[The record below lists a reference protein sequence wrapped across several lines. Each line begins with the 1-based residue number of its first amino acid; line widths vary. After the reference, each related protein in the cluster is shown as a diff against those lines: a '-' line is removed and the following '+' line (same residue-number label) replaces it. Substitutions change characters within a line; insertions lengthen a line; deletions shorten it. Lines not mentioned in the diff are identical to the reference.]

1 MNRKARTLSVEDC
14 RAVDLLLDLGTA
26 NAQAVTRMAASAS
39 QRRLATV
46 TQLLAKLDHL
56 PAIELP
62 AGLVART
69 MARVEVPSRRVV
81 DHAAA
86 TSGVHLH

>member
-1 MNRKARTLSVEDC
+1 
-14 RAVDLLLDLGTA
+14 
-26 NAQAVTRMAASAS
+26 MAASAS

-69 MARVEVPSRRVV
+69 MARVEAAVNPVV
-81 DHAAA
+81 GRAAT